1 MSEKELN
8 RLWTLIDKRDVHTAN
23 LTVKE
28 QEEYDYLTEKYDELE
43 ARRYNSLYPCFS

>member
-8 RLWTLIDKRDVHTAN
+8 RLWTSIDKRGDYTAN
-23 LTVKE
+23 LTVRE